1 MEQTLYLEC
10 YSGISGDM
18 TVAALLDLGADE
30 AVLRQVLDS
39 LPLEGFRIEINR
51 VMKSGIDACDFN
63 VILED
68 SDNHDHDM
76 EYLYGHMHHK
86 EHTHD
91 AREEAH
97 SHSGQILHSHTHGHS
112 HETVQIHTDSHTHEH
127 EHHHTHSHVH
137 RGMKEIREI
146 IEAGNMT
153 EGARSLALKI
163 FSILAE
169 AESKAHRVPVEEVHF
184 HEVGAVDSIVDI
196 VAVAVCLDNLNIKN
210 VIVPELREGKGTVR
224 CQHGI
229 LPVPVPAVIN
239 ILQAYSLPVQITDI
253 TGELVTPT
261 GAAVVAAIRTAG
273 SLPLKFT
280 IKKTG
285 LGAGKREYE
294 CPGIL
299 RAMLIEETEG

>member
-30 AVLRQVLDS
+30 EVLHQVLDS
-39 LPLEGFRIEINR
+39 LPVQGFRIEINR

-63 VILED
+63 VILEGN
-68 SDNHDHDM
+68 DNHDHDM
-76 EYLYGHMHHK
+76 EYLYGHLHHG
-86 EHTHD
+86 EHAYQGGET
-91 AREEAH
+91 AH
-97 SHSGQILHSHTHGHS
+97 SHGEQSVHSHTHEYS
-112 HETVQIHTDSHTHEH
+112 HEAVQSHTDSHTHEH
-127 EHHHTHSHVH
+127 QHTHSHAH

-146 IEAGNMT
+146 IEKGDMT
-153 EGARSLALKI
+153 EGARRLALSI

-169 AESKAHRVPVEEVHF
+169 AESKAHHVPVEEVHF

-210 VIVPELREGKGTVR
+210 VIVPELWEGKGTVR

-239 ILQAYSLPVQITDI
+239 IMQAYGLPVQITDI

-261 GAAVVAAIRTAG
+261 GAAIVAAIQTSG
-273 SLPLKFT
+273 SLPLKFI

-299 RAMLIEETEG
+299 RAMLIEEKEG